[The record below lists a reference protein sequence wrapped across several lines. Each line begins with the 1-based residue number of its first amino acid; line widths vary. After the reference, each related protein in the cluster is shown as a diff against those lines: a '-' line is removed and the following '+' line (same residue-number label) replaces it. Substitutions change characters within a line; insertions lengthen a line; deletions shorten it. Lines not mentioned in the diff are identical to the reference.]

1 MKKQFYFGAVA
12 ILIVFSFTMFFLTRF
27 NQSSIIT
34 RDGFFVSGEEVDEV
48 LLSTNKVAKT
58 GNVSLEKVSRNDTFY
73 VNAGKVYVG
82 EEEKT
87 SVNIIYPMFIN
98 NGLGIV
104 NMDANSKLINH
115 KFEFFDTYENFT
127 LTGGKL
133 YNFGDFE
140 QADYE
145 HYILLENA
153 NHTYVNILETV
164 INTDNGKYTI
174 PLNSI
179 INFNLDYLNYY
190 YYNSDGKL
198 VYKIIDGISYDD
210 IISFDNYSYSYE
222 KLLRSLGKIQDSKD
236 YDPDKE
242 EEEYIIVDGDGTG
255 TGSGEGY
262 GDGEGWGS
270 GSGSG
275 TPGEWKYVAP
285 KVTVT
290 EFTPNVYSTKARL
303 TISDPARVISGGIN
317 FQFFVGDKVFLR
329 KTFVSGGN
337 IEVIGLVPNT
347 KFKVVGTYKYFNE
360 ESKKMEMT
368 FFEQELTTLGV
379 ENLEP
384 ITLGFTNGEIYP
396 TKVEL
401 DDLRIT
407 SDIKSETIKGIN
419 KATIEIDGEQYS
431 IPTGALNEMM
441 AGRSTK
447 YTSPP
452 KITSDKVIN
461 YKIIFL
467 DAYNNEIKLINNTGT
482 TRTSKNLPTATI
494 KINSSAVNSVSFNV
508 TTKNPDEVNVLN
520 YRYLIYDSNGIIIE
534 ENNLDFSKTT
544 NTVTIKS
551 LDPNGTYSVQIVGD
565 YDIENGLGTMKNQVL
580 GEGKFTTSSLAS
592 LGFFR
597 INASTPE
604 IGSDYVTISSALD
617 VANVNPV
624 LTELLTEL
632 TITVTDA
639 NDEVV
644 KTHTY
649 KGDELLPIKNGT
661 EFLLDI
667 DGLSSVQTY
676 NILYTSKVKQG
687 SVVEDVTVLC
697 SLKNFKTYKRPAEVQ
712 IQNEFVTSSM
722 IDFDVRVVDL
732 DGAVE
737 SGRVLLTIK
746 NSHGSL
752 IGKEYLDLNA
762 DYVQLSYNKLEPNDT
777 YIFTYTAEEYNIGFA
792 NNTYEGDKILLKKEI
807 VTENGISGKIELL
820 QLLRSI
826 TGKNLFNIL
835 DYDRIRKEG
844 NTGYKEYDLKNN
856 TVMFGAKN
864 GYVTYSYFLPEAF
877 NKNIILRFKA
887 RYNKNTP
894 NKAPVYIGRGY
905 GQNLHYQLNDLGDE
919 WTEYTYNITM
929 TSNYIGFVINE
940 TANQNKK
947 TTVDF
952 KDIQI
957 VYNELSDTLGDDIV
971 NSYHSSGL
979 KFTNPVMK
987 AGNESMPNW
996 RGNGEVLGNY
1006 GEGHARITNLTNG
1019 RIYEFNYTGNAQTFS
1034 APMNANYKIEL
1045 WGACGGDNAN
1055 PVGSKQTTAS
1065 HGGLG
1070 AYTSGTIELSL
1081 GQELYVYVGQNGKY
1095 GTGTNSYSGQ
1105 PATFN
1110 GGGSGGNRNSGSG
1123 GGATDVRLIKGAWNN
1138 QESLISR
1145 IMVAAGGGGDDDWGG
1160 TLHGSNDGSGGP
1172 GGALTSIGAYINGVL
1187 HPEFRASQ
1195 SYGHAFGIGGNVTT
1209 NTDTG
1214 GGGGG
1219 YFGGY
1224 PSNNSAGGGG
1234 GGSSYISGY
1243 PGCVA
1248 YEHLYTDINT
1258 FNAYEES
1265 DQYRGTFNISVQDA
1279 RNELT
1284 TKDWY
1289 IRIYRKGEYVTEYR
1303 YDLEEDFMENVQ
1315 KTYSFD
1321 KYVSYSVVLAVKVK
1335 DRYYDLDSVEFGTD
1349 SEIRGIRTKEEFFA
1363 MHTNGKYI
1371 ILNDIDMTS
1380 YNVKYGNYF
1389 YGEIDFQGYHLKRNV
1404 QGSSQS
1410 LFEHFRSSAVLKNL
1424 VVDFTIDNTASRNWW
1439 YGLIT
1444 YHYGTIDNLMINV
1457 TGTSTPQP
1465 NYIFTMGVYAN
1476 YGTIKNFVIHA
1487 ETPMSTIAGA
1497 GMLTWS
1503 NQGVM
1508 RNGYVYGENIYAY
1521 HENVNSRSRK
1531 DVGGL
1536 AGETTN
1542 NSRIEAV
1549 YSLISVEKNN
1559 NLGTGERESVVGN
1572 IVGYSG
1578 AGYFG
1583 NSYSVEMPD
1592 KENTNILTQDPN
1604 VGKVGGMR
1612 SSKLYYVSDKKY
1624 GGKYSDKVSKLAL
1637 YDKTFQNQTLNIYD
1651 GFEVDSFVSLGYFP
1665 QVRLNDCMPKQDWI
1679 EIPKVSDADLV
1690 DVTSVEEVEN
1700 NADSATVILHINNPS
1715 AEEITKVTIGDIN
1728 KVDIINQTNSFG
1740 KTLLTIKLS
1749 EPISYKSKYYLDTLW
1764 IKPAYGSQY
1773 TKMYEK
1779 NERAIN
1785 IDLYYPIKDLND
1797 WKVMVS
1803 NPSQNY
1809 ALMNDINFFNTSISN
1824 YVVNGTFNSKFDGR
1838 GHTIRNITIPS
1849 NNALWNTVTG
1859 TIKNLYVENY
1869 TKTTKNAYGGLV
1881 YSASSNATFD
1891 NVHMNKVRIHARE
1904 RIGGLVGSGSSITIR
1919 NCSVTN
1925 FKPMLYFDDNGVA
1938 LEDKTYEFDNI
1949 YVGALAGYTYLS
1961 FIENSYAQDVDIEID
1976 EVLSTFGVGG
1986 LVGRMELGTLTNAY
2000 AVGKVSCNSVNVGG
2014 LVGWSSAEIK
2024 NVWSYV
2030 DVTTELDYVGGI
2042 VGKDDSTKV
2051 YNSLVFGA
2059 VYSSFV
2065 SNLGNNVHRTT
2076 GNALATVQS
2085 NYAWDKQKYYG
2096 LVTGE
2101 SSSEG
2106 LLSTEQL
2113 EEQTTYED
2121 MIGFEAGSFDF
2132 SQIEQDI
2139 LPKLK
2144 NMDTGELL
2152 ANQKDVKLET
2162 ELFDVLSIQVE
2173 KTSQEADI
2181 RLVLENPDQ
2190 FEITKI
2196 GFNYLSVSRTR
2207 FILDPASGTTIVD
2220 FHVTPQR
2227 YYDSYI
2233 FNSVTYVDENNPN
2246 ADEETHEVTYDKVVR
2261 VEVQF
2266 FRTLD
2271 RYEVWQQI
2279 SNKYPENYLLT
2290 ADIDF
2295 RDPNDPTKMRPNIN
2309 TDVVIGRLE
2318 GQVNSTGENYKL
2330 MYYTRDNIK
2339 TSKTGFIK
2347 KVTTTVKN
2355 VTFDHITLNSTT
2367 KNLNYINVIY
2377 LNYAD
2382 MENVEF
2388 NNITINAPNCS
2399 YLAPIGY
2406 HRGQNLI
2413 NIRINGNNI
2422 TGTSYLAGLVSYMYN
2437 TSTQDITARDITI
2450 HGTGSYI
2457 GGILGAKPWRNGYNS
2472 YRYKG
2477 YDMNITGK
2485 SYVGGLFGQG
2495 GAYTSEIYDSQVNG
2509 INGGEYI
2516 GGISGYNN
2524 YESDYDHLAS
2534 NVTVTGASNYVG
2546 GLHGRALHFNK
2557 GLVTGCTIKQTRTD
2571 KNYVGG
2577 AEGFQDGYT
2586 HTAINVVDTTITNAG
2601 NYTGGIEGR
2610 LNGGGVLQ
2618 YSFANNVTITGNSY
2632 VGGIVGYGNT
2642 SRLYYTVANTNITA
2656 SGTYVGGVFGYI
2668 ASIHPSDNSYSA
2680 LVYECLVANS
2690 VVTGANNVGGF
2701 VGKTNNSQLTPA
2713 KFYNI
2718 IIVANVTATQ
2728 IQDPYVGAMNGD
2740 DTKLYSGTPL
2750 TTFRFYRTNKV
2761 NNKTLISN
2769 RPNNIA
2775 ADYLVTSTNLN
2786 TQSFYTG
2793 LNFNTA
2799 RWDYT
2804 DIATYFPRVKQ
2815 ASSGSVRAEQKKL
2828 ATPKSNGN
2836 VVYARMISKAA
2847 PIGHELPVATL
2858 YSSGINTLNLEFDKT
2873 DEYSYFEVYDGD
2885 TKVAESDI
2893 NKRTYT
2899 LNYDYQ
2905 VKLKVIVKDGRNTKE
2920 YKYNAGNL
2928 RNLSSTYLKKY
2939 AYIYKGKLL
2948 GNIGTIKPKGK
2959 FIHIYD
2965 NLALT
2970 DEMEVYD
2977 ITTRELSRDS
2987 YKFMVSLNEEATP
3000 LYKFEYDDT
3009 KIDTYYNYSIIH
3021 KGGDDILYENQILLK
3036 NGAIEI
3042 IDSSL
3047 DCYHNMVILD
3057 NYSKNN
3063 YVTVLG
3069 KDGSIYNLKSEIK
3082 MPANLSNKEVY
3093 SISNN
3098 INSTSSAVIV
3108 TYKTGKVVVFDYR
3121 SGEEIKV
3128 EKPTE
3133 DISIFEYF
3141 GQNFSTGGGTLIT
3154 NSSKDYQN
3162 ALNLKELLNNKPI
3175 EKNSEG
3181 KYKVS
3186 EEELTE
3192 GDGKVPTINR
3202 ITNNYVTYYNPVRDN
3217 YDVIDIGSLLDN
3229 KDFSI
3234 TKTEDI
3240 VTENNKIYTSNALVE
3255 YYMKESIFEKVF
3267 KNVNGLYIFAVLFAG
3282 LLVALG
3288 IGVRNTKLLKSV
3300 EEVNNGKN

>member
-34 RDGFFVSGEEVDEV
+34 RDGFFVSGEEVDDV

-58 GNVSLEKVSRNDTFY
+58 GNVQLEKVSRNDTFY

-87 SVNIIYPMFIN
+87 SVNIVYPMFIN

-104 NMDANSKLINH
+104 NMDDNSKLINQ

-127 LTGGKL
+127 LTDGKL

-153 NHTYVNILETV
+153 NHTYVNVLEIT
-164 INTDNGKYTI
+164 INVNDKKYVI

-190 YYNSDGKL
+190 YYDSDGKL
-198 VYKIIDGISYDD
+198 IYKIIDGISYEDV
-210 IISFDNYSYSYE
+210 ISVGTYSYSYE

-255 TGSGEGY
+255 TGDGEGY
-262 GDGEGWGS
+262 GDGTGWGS

-275 TPGEWKYVAP
+275 TPGEWKYIAP
-285 KVTVT
+285 KVSSS
-290 EFTPNVYSTKARL
+290 EFTPNVYSAKARL
-303 TISDPARVISGGIN
+303 TISDPARVIVGGIN
-317 FQFFVGDKVFLR
+317 FQFYVGDKVYLR

-347 KFKVVGTYKYFNE
+347 KFKIVGSYKYFNE

-384 ITLGFTNGEIYP
+384 ITLGFTNGTIYP
-396 TKVEL
+396 TKIEL

-452 KITSDKVIN
+452 KIESDKVIS

-467 DAYNNEIKLINNTGT
+467 DAYNNQIKLVNNTGT
-482 TRTSKNLPTATI
+482 TRTSKNAPTANI
-494 KINSSAVNSVSFNV
+494 KILSSAVNSVSFNV
-508 TTKNPDEVNVLN
+508 TTKNPDSVNVLN
-520 YRYLIYDSNGIIIE
+520 FRYIIYDSNGIIIDE
-534 ENNLDFSKTT
+534 KNMDFSKEV
-544 NTVTIKS
+544 NTVTLTN
-551 LDPNGTYSVQIVGD
+551 LDPNGTYSVQIDGD
-565 YDIENGLGTMKNQVL
+565 YDIENGQGTMKNQVL

-604 IGSDYVTISSALD
+604 LGSDYVTISSVLD
-617 VANVNPV
+617 INNVNPV
-624 LTELLTEL
+624 LTDLLTEL
-632 TITVTDA
+632 TITVTDE
-639 NDEVV
+639 NDEVI

-649 KGDELLPIKNGT
+649 KGDELLTIKAGS
-661 EFLLDI
+661 EFLFDI

-676 NILYTSKVKQG
+676 NLLYTSKVKQG

-697 SLKNFKTYKRPAEVQ
+697 SLKSFKTNKRDAEVQ
-712 IQNEFVTSSM
+712 IQNEFVTSSL

-752 IGKEYLDLNA
+752 VGKEYLDLNA
-762 DYVQLSYNKLEPNDT
+762 DYVQLSYNKLNPNDT
-777 YIFTYTAEEYNIGFA
+777 YVFTYTAEEYNIGFA
-792 NNTYEGDKILLKKEI
+792 NNTYEGDKILLRKEI
-807 VTENGISGKIELL
+807 VTEDGISGSIELL

-826 TGKNLFNIL
+826 TGKNLFNIQ

-844 NTGYKEYDLKNN
+844 NIGYKEYDIKNN

-864 GYVTYSYFLPEAF
+864 GYVTYSYFLPEGF

-887 RYNKNTP
+887 RYNKDTP
-894 NKAPVYIGRGY
+894 NRAPVYIASKGV
-905 GQNLHYQLNDLGDE
+905 GQNLNYSVNDLDDE

-929 TSNYIGFVINE
+929 TTNYIGFVINE

-957 VYNELSDTLGDDIV
+957 VYNESDTLGEE
-971 NSYHSSGL
+971 NSYHSSGF

-996 RGNGEVLGNY
+996 RGNGEVIGNY
-1006 GEGHARITNLTNG
+1006 ADGHARITNLTNG
-1019 RIYEFNYTGNAQTFS
+1019 RAYEYNYTGSPQTFT

-1055 PVGSKQTTAS
+1055 PVGSNQKSGS

-1081 GQELYVYVGQNGKY
+1081 GQDLYIYVGESGKY
-1095 GTGTNSYSGQ
+1095 GNSGGPYNG
-1105 PATFN
+1105 PRATFN
-1110 GGGSGGNRNSGSG
+1110 GGGSGGNASSGSG
-1123 GGATDVRLIKGAWNN
+1123 GGSTDIRLVNGAWNN
-1138 QESLISR
+1138 TESLISR
-1145 IMVAAGGGGDDDWGG
+1145 IMVAAGGGGADNWGG
-1160 TLHGSNDGSGGP
+1160 TLGGGDDGSGGP
-1172 GGALTSIGAYINGVL
+1172 GGKITSAGAYINGVNY
-1187 HPEFRASQ
+1187 PEYRAGQ
-1195 SYGHAFGIGGNVTT
+1195 SYGHAFGLGENVTT

-1219 YFGGY
+1219 YWGGKAT
-1224 PSNNSAGGGG
+1224 NNNNGGAA

-1243 PGCVA
+1243 LGCVA
-1248 YEHLYTDINT
+1248 YEHIYSDVSSY
-1258 FNAYEES
+1258 NAYEES
-1265 DQYRGTFNISVQDA
+1265 DQYRGTFNISIQDA

-1289 IRIYRKGEYVTEYR
+1289 VRIFRKGEFVTEYR
-1303 YDLEEDFMENVQ
+1303 YDLEEDFMENIE

-1321 KYVSYSVVLAVKVK
+1321 KYVNYSVVLAVKVR
-1335 DRYYDLDSVEFGTD
+1335 DRYYELDSVQFGTD
-1349 SEIRGIRTKEEFFA
+1349 SEIRGIRTPEELFA

-1371 ILNDIDMTS
+1371 VLNDLDISGMNS
-1380 YNVKYGNYF
+1380 GISNYF
-1389 YGEIDFQGYHLKRNV
+1389 YGEVDFQGYHLTKNV
-1404 QGSSQS
+1404 VGTSSRI
-1410 LFEHFRSSAVLKNL
+1410 FEQFRASAVLKNI
-1424 VVDFTIDNTASRNWW
+1424 VVDYYLDNTSSRTSW

-1444 YHYGTIDNLMINV
+1444 YNFGTVDNIMINIH
-1457 TGTSTPQP
+1457 TSNAHP
-1465 NYIFTMGVYAN
+1465 NYVFILCAYAN
-1476 YGTIKNFVIHA
+1476 YGTIKNFVVHA
-1487 ETPMSTIAGA
+1487 EAPLSAIAASGL
-1497 GMLTWS
+1497 LTWS

-1508 RNGYVYGENIYAY
+1508 RNGYIYGENIYAY
-1521 HENVNSRSRK
+1521 HENVNTRDRK
-1531 DVGGL
+1531 DIGGFT
-1536 AGETTN
+1536 GETTN

-1549 YSLISVEKNN
+1549 FSLISVEKNN
-1559 NLGTGERESVVGN
+1559 NLGTGERENVVGN
-1572 IVGYSG
+1572 MVGYSA
-1578 AGYFG
+1578 AGYLG
-1583 NSYSVEMPD
+1583 NAYSVEMPD
-1592 KENTNILTQDPN
+1592 KTNTNILTQDPN
-1604 VGKVGGMR
+1604 IGKVSGMR
-1612 SSKLYYVSDKKY
+1612 SSKLYYISDKTY
-1624 GGKYSDKVSKLAL
+1624 GGTYSNKVSKLAL
-1637 YDKTFQNQTLNIYD
+1637 FDKTFQNQTLNIYD

-1665 QVRLNDCMPKQDWI
+1665 QVKLNECMPKQDWI
-1679 EIPKVSDADLV
+1679 EIPKVSESDLV

-1700 NADSATVILHINNPS
+1700 NADNATVILHINNPS
-1715 AEEITKVTIGDIN
+1715 AEEITKVTIGNIN
-1728 KVDIINQTNSFG
+1728 KVEILNQVNSFG

-1749 EPISYKSKYYLDTLW
+1749 DPIAYKSKYYIDTLW
-1764 IKPAYGSQY
+1764 IKPAYGSLY
-1773 TKMYEK
+1773 TKMYNK

-1785 IDLYYPIKDLND
+1785 IDLYYPIWNLTD
-1797 WKVMVS
+1797 WKKMVEI
-1803 NPSQNY
+1803 PSQNY
-1809 ALMNDINFFNTSISN
+1809 ALMTDLNFHDAAMPSM
-1824 YVVNGTFNSKFDGR
+1824 VVNGTFSAKFDGR
-1838 GHTIRNITIPS
+1838 GHTIKNITIPS
-1849 NNALWNTVTG
+1849 NNGLWNAVTG
-1859 TIKNLYVENY
+1859 TIKNLNVENY
-1869 TKTTKNAYGGLV
+1869 IKTTKNAYGGLV

-1891 NVHMNKVRIHARE
+1891 NIHMKKVRIHARE
-1904 RIGGLVGSGSSITIR
+1904 RIGGIVGSGTSITIR
-1919 NCSVTN
+1919 NCSVTD
-1925 FKPMLYFDDNGVA
+1925 FKPLLYYDDNGVA

-1949 YVGALAGYTYLS
+1949 YVGALAGYTNLS
-1961 FIENSYAQDVDIEID
+1961 FVENSFAQDVDIEITD
-1976 EVLSTFGVGG
+1976 VLSTLGVGG
-1986 LVGRMELGTLTNAY
+1986 LVGRMENGTLTNAY
-2000 AVGKVSCNSVNVGG
+2000 AVGKISCNSVNVGG
-2014 LVGWSSAEIK
+2014 LVGWSSAEVK
-2024 NVWSYV
+2024 DVWSYV

-2042 VGKDDSTKV
+2042 VGRDDSTKV

-2106 LLSTEQL
+2106 LLTTLQL

-2121 MIGFEAGSFDF
+2121 MIGFDPGAFDF
-2132 SQIEQDI
+2132 SQIEDDI
-2139 LPKLK
+2139 VPKLK
-2144 NMDTGELL
+2144 NMDTGEVFP
-2152 ANQKDVKLET
+2152 NQKDIKLAG
-2162 ELFDVLSIQVE
+2162 ELFDVVSMQVE

-2181 RLVLENPDQ
+2181 RLVVENPDQ

-2196 GFNYLSVSRTR
+2196 GFNYLTVSRTR
-2207 FILDPASGTTIVD
+2207 FTLDPASGTTIID
-2220 FHVTPQR
+2220 CHVVPER
-2227 YYDSYI
+2227 YYDSYV
-2233 FNSVTYVDENNPN
+2233 FNSVTYIDNE
-2246 ADEETHEVTYDKVVR
+2246 DKETPYSKVVR
-2261 VEVQF
+2261 VELQF
-2266 FRTLD
+2266 FRTLN

-2295 RDPNDPTKMRPNIN
+2295 RDPNNPDRMRPNIN
-2309 TDVVIGRLE
+2309 TDVIFGRLE
-2318 GQVNSTGENYKL
+2318 GQVNATGENYKL

-2347 KVTTTVKN
+2347 KVTTTIKN
-2355 VTFDHITLNSTT
+2355 VTFDHITLTSTT

-2382 MENVEF
+2382 IENVEF

-2406 HRGQNLI
+2406 HRGENLI
-2413 NIRINGNNI
+2413 NIRINNNNI
-2422 TGTSYLAGLVSYMYN
+2422 TGVSYIAGLVSYMYN
-2437 TSTQDITARDITI
+2437 TSTQDITARGCTI
-2450 HGTGSYI
+2450 YGTGSYI
-2457 GGILGAKPWRNGYNS
+2457 GGILGAKPYRNGYNS
-2472 YRYKG
+2472 YRYTA
-2477 YDMNITGK
+2477 YDMTVTGK
-2485 SYVGGLFGQG
+2485 SYVGGVFGQG
-2495 GAYTSEIYDSQVNG
+2495 GAYTTAIYDSHING
-2509 INGGEYI
+2509 INGGSYI
-2516 GGISGYNN
+2516 GGITGYNN
-2524 YESDYDHLAS
+2524 YEKDMDHLAS
-2534 NVTVTGASNYVG
+2534 NCVINAASTYVG
-2546 GLHGRALHFNK
+2546 GLHGRALSFEK
-2557 GLVTGCTIKQTRTD
+2557 GLVIGCTITQTRTD
-2571 KNYVGG
+2571 MTYVGG

-2586 HTAINVVDTTITNAG
+2586 HTSINVVDTTVTNAG
-2601 NYTGGIEGR
+2601 DYTGGIEGR
-2610 LNGGGVLQ
+2610 LNSSGTLQ
-2618 YSFANNVTITGNSY
+2618 YSFTNNVTINGKSY
-2632 VGGIVGYGNT
+2632 VGGIIGYGNT
-2642 SRLYYTVANTNITA
+2642 SRLYFTIANTNITA

-2668 ASIHPSDNSYSA
+2668 ASIHPTDNSYSA
-2680 LVYECLVANS
+2680 LVYECIVANS

-2718 IIVANVTATQ
+2718 IIVANVTATATN
-2728 IQDPYVGAMNGD
+2728 PNVGAMNGD

-2775 ADYLVTSTNLN
+2775 ADYLATSTNLN
-2786 TQSFYTG
+2786 TQSYYTG
-2793 LNFNTA
+2793 FGFNTA

-2804 DIATYFPRVKQ
+2804 GIATYFPRVKQ
-2815 ASSGSVRAEQKKL
+2815 ASSGAVRAEQKQL
-2828 ATPKSNGN
+2828 VTPKSNGN

-2847 PIGHELPVATL
+2847 PVGHELPVATL
-2858 YSSGINTLNLEFDKT
+2858 YSSGINTVNLEFDKT

-2885 TKVAESDI
+2885 TKVLENDI
-2893 NKRTYT
+2893 TKRCYT

-2905 VKLKVIVKDGRNTKE
+2905 VKLKVVVKDGRNSKE
-2920 YKYNAGNL
+2920 YSFNAGNL

-2939 AYIYKGKLL
+2939 AYIYQGKLL
-2948 GNIGTIKPKGK
+2948 GNIGTIKPNGK
-2959 FIHIYD
+2959 FIHIYK

-2970 DEMEVYD
+2970 DENEVYD

-2987 YKFMVSLNEEATP
+2987 YKFTTSLNEEVTP
-3000 LYKFEYDDT
+3000 LYQFEYQDT
-3009 KIDTYYNYSIIH
+3009 KIDTYYNYSVVY
-3021 KGGDDILYENQILLK
+3021 KGGEEIIYNNQILVK

-3042 IDSSL
+3042 IDSELES
-3047 DCYHNMVILD
+3047 YHNMVILD
-3057 NYSKNN
+3057 NYSKDN

-3082 MPANLSNKEVY
+3082 MPSNLSNKEIY
-3093 SISNN
+3093 SMSNN
-3098 INSTSSAVIV
+3098 VESTSSAVIL

-3141 GQNFSTGGGTLIT
+3141 GQNFSTSGGTLIT
-3154 NSSKDYQN
+3154 NKTKDYQN
-3162 ALNLKELLNNKPI
+3162 SLSLKDLLNNKPI

-3186 EEELTE
+3186 EEEVTE
-3192 GDGKVPTINR
+3192 GDGKTPTVNR
-3202 ITNNYVTYYNPVRDN
+3202 VTNNYVTYYNPVRDN
-3217 YDVIDIGSLLDN
+3217 YDVIDVGGLLDN
-3229 KDFSI
+3229 NNYSI
-3234 TKTEDI
+3234 TKSEDI

>member
-27 NQSSIIT
+27 NQSTIIT

-58 GNVSLEKVSRNDTFY
+58 ESVKLEKVSRNDTFY

-104 NMDANSKLINH
+104 NMDDNSKLINH

-153 NHTYVNILETV
+153 NHTYVNILETT
-164 INTDNGKYTI
+164 ITTDNGKYTLPI
-174 PLNSI
+174 NSI
-179 INFNLDYLNYY
+179 INFNLEYLNYY
-190 YYNSDGKL
+190 YYNTEGKL
-198 VYKIIDGISYDD
+198 VYKIIDGISYED

-236 YDPDKE
+236 YNPDKE
-242 EEEYIIVDGDGTG
+242 EEEYIIVAGEGDG
-255 TGSGEGY
+255 SGNGYGY
-262 GDGEGWGS
+262 GDGEGY

-290 EFTPNVYSTKARL
+290 DFTPNVYSVKARL
-303 TISDPARVISGGIN
+303 TISDPARVIAGGIN
-317 FQFFVGDKVFLR
+317 FQFFAGDGDKVYLR

-347 KFKVVGTYKYFNE
+347 KFKIVGSYKYFNE

-384 ITLGFTNGEIYP
+384 ITLGFNNGTIYP
-396 TKVEL
+396 TKIEL
-401 DDLRIT
+401 DDLRVT
-407 SDIKSETIKGIN
+407 SDIKSETLKGVN
-419 KATIEIDGEQYS
+419 KAVIYIDGDQYS
-431 IPTGALNEMM
+431 IPTGALNEML

-447 YTSPP
+447 YSSPP
-452 KITSDKVIN
+452 KITSDKVVD
-461 YKIIFL
+461 YKIVFL
-467 DAYNNEIKLINNTGT
+467 DAYNNEMKLVNNTGT

-494 KINSSAVNSVSFNV
+494 KILSAAVNSVSFNV
-508 TTKNPDEVNVLN
+508 TTKNPDDVNVLN
-520 YRYLIYDSNGIIIE
+520 YRYIIYDINGIIIDE
-534 ENNLDFSKTT
+534 QNMDFSKTT
-544 NTVTIKS
+544 NTVTLSS

-565 YDIENGLGTMKNQVL
+565 YDIENGLGTMRNQVL

-597 INASTPE
+597 INATTPE

-617 VANVNPV
+617 VNNVNPV

-632 TITVTDA
+632 TITVTDE

-644 KTHTY
+644 KSHTY
-649 KGDELLPIKNGT
+649 RGDELLPIKAGT
-661 EFLLDI
+661 PFLLDI

-676 NILYTSKVKQG
+676 NLTYTSTVKQG
-687 SVVEDVTVLC
+687 SVVEPVTVLC
-697 SLKNFKTYKRPAEVQ
+697 SLKNFKTYKRAAEVQ

-746 NSHGSL
+746 NSHGTL

-762 DYVQLSYNKLEPNDT
+762 DYVQLSYNKLEANDT
-777 YIFTYTAEEYNIGFA
+777 YVFTYTAEEYNVGYA
-792 NNTYEGDKILLKKEI
+792 NNTYEGDKILLRKEI
-807 VTENGISGKIELL
+807 VTEDGISGKIELL
-820 QLLRSI
+820 QLLRNI
-826 TGKNLFNIL
+826 TGKNLFNIQ

-844 NTGYKEYDLKNN
+844 NIGYKEYDIKNN

-864 GYVTYSYFLPEAF
+864 GYVNFSYFIPETYF
-877 NKNIILRFKA
+877 SPVVVTFKA
-887 RYNKNTP
+887 KYTPDTP
-894 NKAPVYIGRGY
+894 NKADVYISKGV
-905 GQNLHYQLNDLGDE
+905 GQTLSFKLENLKQNE
-919 WTEYTYNITM
+919 WTEYTFSFYTNT
-929 TSNYIGFVINE
+929 NYIGFLINE
-940 TANQNKK
+940 TANQNRK
-947 TTVDF
+947 TTVLF

-957 VYNELSDTLGDDIV
+957 INGNTYGLDDSNISV
-971 NSYHSSGL
+971 HSSNVEFANTSMSDGSSPMPTHDGTGTMIGNTGNGYA
-979 KFTNPVMK
+979 KFTNTDT
-987 AGNESMPNW
+987 NETYTFS
-996 RGNGEVLGNY
+996 
-1006 GEGHARITNLTNG
+1006 
-1019 RIYEFNYTGNAQTFS
+1019 YTGGSQTFTAPKS
-1034 APMNANYKIEL
+1034 ATYKIEA
-1045 WGACGGDNAN
+1045 WGAQGGSYNATY
-1055 PVGSKQTTAS
+1055 Q
-1065 HGGLG
+1065 GGNG
-1070 AYTSGTIELSL
+1070 GYTSGYLYLSV
-1081 GQELYVYVGQNGKY
+1081 GDKLYVFVGGQGGSKNQV
-1095 GTGTNSYSGQ
+1095 TNVGGY
-1105 PATFN
+1105 N
-1110 GGGSGGNRNSGSG
+1110 GGGYSGNNGGGRSMGG
-1123 GGATDVRLIKGAWNN
+1123 GGATDIRLVNNSNWKN
-1138 QESLISR
+1138 QESLDSR
-1145 IMVAAGGGGDDDWGG
+1145 IMIAAGGGGSVYSGSYTIFPGVGGGLQGG
-1160 TLHGSNDGSGGP
+1160 TGKGSYNDADALGGSQIVGGQVNSTAKW
-1172 GGALTSIGAYINGVL
+1172 G
-1187 HPEFRASQ
+1187 
-1195 SYGHAFGIGGNVTT
+1195 SYGYATQSNVSGWG
-1209 NTDTG
+1209 G

-1219 YFGGY
+1219 YYGGAMGNGK
-1224 PSNNSAGGGG
+1224 PGG

-1243 PGCVA
+1243 AGCISRNNLA
-1248 YEHLYTDINT
+1248 ALSYSS
-1258 FNAYEES
+1258 YEES
-1265 DQYRGTFNISVQDA
+1265 NQYSGTFNVSIQDA
-1279 RNELT
+1279 RNELV

-1289 IRIYRKGEYVTEYR
+1289 IRIYRKGVYVTEYQ

-1321 KYVSYSVVLAVKVK
+1321 KYISYRVVLAVKVR
-1335 DRYYDLDSVEFGTD
+1335 DRYYELDAVEFGTD
-1349 SEIRGIRTKEEFFA
+1349 SEIRGIKTPDDLFG

-1371 ILNDIDMTS
+1371 VLNDLDISSM
-1380 YNVKYGNYF
+1380 NRGIGNYF
-1389 YGEIDFQGYHLKRNV
+1389 YGEVDFQGYHLKKNV
-1404 QGSSQS
+1404 LSTSSRI
-1410 LFEHFRSSAVLKNL
+1410 FEQFRSSAVLKNI
-1424 VVDFTIDNTASRNWW
+1424 VVDYYLDNTSSRTWW

-1444 YHYGTIDNLMINV
+1444 YNYGTVDNIMINV
-1457 TGTSTPQP
+1457 HESTNNP
-1465 NYIFTMGVYAN
+1465 NYIFTLCAYAN
-1476 YGTIKNFVIHA
+1476 YGTIQNFVIHA
-1487 ETPMSTIAGA
+1487 EAPMSAVAGA

-1503 NQGVM
+1503 NQGIM
-1508 RNGYVYGENIYAY
+1508 RNGYVYGENIQAY
-1521 HENVNSRSRK
+1521 HENVNTRTRK
-1531 DVGGL
+1531 DIGSL
-1536 AGETTN
+1536 TGETTN

-1549 YSLISVEKNN
+1549 FSLISVEKNN

-1592 KENTNILTQDPN
+1592 ATNTNILTQDPN
-1604 VGKVGGMR
+1604 IGKVGGMR
-1612 SSKLYYVSDKKY
+1612 SSRLYYVSDKTY
-1624 GGKYSDKVSKLAL
+1624 GGTYSDKVSKLAL
-1637 YDKTFQNQTLNIYD
+1637 YDKTFQNQTLNIYN
-1651 GFEVDSFVSLGYFP
+1651 GFEVDSLVTLGYFP
-1665 QVRLNDCMPKQDWI
+1665 QVKLNDCMPKQDWI
-1679 EIPKVSDADLV
+1679 ELPKVSETDLI
-1690 DVTSVEEVEN
+1690 DVTSVEEIEN
-1700 NADSATVILHINNPS
+1700 NADNATVILHINNPS
-1715 AEEITKVTIGDIN
+1715 AEEITKVTIGNIN
-1728 KVDIINQTNSFG
+1728 KVEILNQVNSFG

-1749 EPISYKSKYYLDTLW
+1749 EPMAYKSKYYLDTLW
-1764 IKPAYGSQY
+1764 IKPAYGSLY
-1773 TKMYEK
+1773 TKMYNK

-1785 IDLYYPIKDLND
+1785 VDLYYPIKDLND

-1809 ALMNDINFFNTSISN
+1809 ALMNDLNFFNSSISQ
-1824 YVVNGTFNSKFDGR
+1824 YVVTGTFNSKFDGR

-1849 NNALWNTVTG
+1849 SNGLWNTVTG
-1859 TIKNLYVENY
+1859 TIKNLNVENY

-1891 NVHMNKVRIHARE
+1891 NIHMKKVRVHARE
-1904 RIGGLVGSGSSITIR
+1904 RLGGIVGYGSSITIR
-1919 NCSVTN
+1919 NCSVTD
-1925 FKPMLYFDDNGVA
+1925 FKPLLYYDDNGVA
-1938 LEDKTYEFDNI
+1938 IEDKTYEFDNI

-1961 FIENSYAQDVDIEID
+1961 FVENSFAQDVDIEID
-1976 EVLSTFGVGG
+1976 DALSTFGVGG
-1986 LVGRMELGTLTNAY
+1986 LVGRMEIGTLNNSY
-2000 AVGKVSCNSVNVGG
+2000 AVGKISCNSVNVGG

-2030 DVTTELDYVGGI
+2030 DVTTEMDYVGGI

-2076 GNALATVQS
+2076 GNSLPTVQS

-2101 SSSEG
+2101 SSSEV
-2106 LLSTEQL
+2106 LLSTDQL
-2113 EEQTTYED
+2113 EEETTYED
-2121 MIGFEAGSFDF
+2121 MIGFEPTAFDF
-2132 SQIEQDI
+2132 SQIEDDI
-2139 LPKLK
+2139 VPKLK
-2144 NMDTGELL
+2144 NMDTGEVFE
-2152 ANQKDVKLET
+2152 NQKDVKLET
-2162 ELFDVLSIQVE
+2162 ELFDVLSIQIE

-2181 RLVLENPDQ
+2181 RLVLENPEQ
-2190 FEITKI
+2190 YEITKVS
-2196 GFNYLSVSRTR
+2196 FNYLNVTRTR
-2207 FILDPASGTTIVD
+2207 FALDPASGTTIVD
-2220 FHVTPQR
+2220 VHVTPER

-2233 FNSVTYVDENNPN
+2233 LNQIKYIDNNDVEGP
-2246 ADEETHEVTYDKVVR
+2246 YDKVVR
-2261 VEVQF
+2261 IDLQF

-2271 RYEVWQQI
+2271 RYEIWQQI
-2279 SNKYPENYLLT
+2279 SKKYPENYLLT

-2295 RDPNDPTKMRPNIN
+2295 RDPSDPTKMRPNIN
-2309 TDVVIGRLE
+2309 TDVIFGRLE
-2318 GQVNSTGENYKL
+2318 GQINPSGENYKL
-2330 MYYTRDNIK
+2330 MYYKRENI
-2339 TSKTGFIK
+2339 TTAKTGFIK
-2347 KVTTTVKN
+2347 KVTTTIKN
-2355 VTFDHITLNSTT
+2355 VTFDHITLTST
-2367 KNLNYINVIY
+2367 KSLNYINVIY

-2382 MENVEF
+2382 IENVEF
-2388 NNITINAPNCS
+2388 NNITINASKCS

-2406 HRGQNLI
+2406 HRGENLI

-2422 TGTSYLAGLVSYMYN
+2422 TGTSYLGGLVSYMYN
-2437 TSTQDITARDITI
+2437 TSTQDITAHDITI
-2450 HGTGSYI
+2450 YGTGSYI
-2457 GGILGAKPWRNGYNS
+2457 GGILATKPYRTGYNS
-2472 YRYKG
+2472 YRYYG
-2477 YDMNITGK
+2477 YNMDITGK

-2495 GAYTSEIYDSQVNG
+2495 GAYTSGIYDSTIKG
-2509 INGGEYI
+2509 INGGDYV
-2516 GGISGYNN
+2516 GGIAGYDN
-2524 YESDYDHLAS
+2524 YEKDMDHIVS
-2534 NVTVTGASNYVG
+2534 NCTITAASNYVG
-2546 GLHGRALHFNK
+2546 GLHGRSLSFEK
-2557 GLVTGCTIKQTRTD
+2557 GLVTGTTITQTRTD
-2571 KNYVGG
+2571 RNYVGG
-2577 AEGFQDGYT
+2577 AVGFQDGYT
-2586 HTAINVVDTTITNAG
+2586 HTSTNVVDTTITNAG
-2601 NYTGGIEGR
+2601 NYTGGLTGR
-2610 LNGGGVLQ
+2610 LNSSPTLQ
-2618 YSFANNVTITGNSY
+2618 YSFVNNVTINGNSY
-2632 VGGIVGYGNT
+2632 VGGAVGYGNT
-2642 SRLYYTVANTNITA
+2642 SRLYYTVVNANITG

-2668 ASIHPSDNSYSA
+2668 ASIHPTDNSYSA
-2680 LVYECLVANS
+2680 IVYECLVANT

-2718 IIVANVTATQ
+2718 VIVANVTATQ
-2728 IQDPYVGAMNGD
+2728 TQDPYVGAMNGD
-2740 DTKLYSGTPL
+2740 DNKLYSGTPL

-2769 RPNNIA
+2769 RPSNISS
-2775 ADYLVTSTNLN
+2775 DYLVTSTNLN

-2793 LNFNTA
+2793 FGFNTN

-2804 DIATYFPRVKQ
+2804 NIATYFPRVKQ
-2815 ASSGSVRAEQKKL
+2815 ASGGSVRAEQKQL
-2828 ATPKSNGN
+2828 VTPKSNGN
-2836 VVYARMISKAA
+2836 VVYARMITKAA
-2847 PIGHELPVATL
+2847 PVGHELPVATV
-2858 YSSGINTLNLEFDKT
+2858 YSSGINTVNLEFDKT
-2873 DEYSYFEVYDGD
+2873 DEYSYYEVYDND
-2885 TKVAESDI
+2885 TKVFESDI
-2893 NKRTYT
+2893 NKRCFTI
-2899 LNYDYQ
+2899 NYDYQ
-2905 VKLKVIVKDGRNTKE
+2905 TKLKVIVRDGRNSKE
-2920 YKYNAGNL
+2920 YVFNAGNL

-2948 GNIGTIKPKGK
+2948 GNIGTIQPKGK
-2959 FIHIYD
+2959 FIHIYK

-2977 ITTRELSRDS
+2977 ITTRELSKDS
-2987 YKFMVSLNEEATP
+2987 YKFMISLREEVTP
-3000 LYKFEYDDT
+3000 LYKFEYQDT
-3009 KIDTYYNYSIIH
+3009 NIDTYYNYSVVH
-3021 KGGDDILYENQILLK
+3021 KGGDEIIYDNQILVK

-3042 IDSSL
+3042 IDSDLES
-3047 DCYHNMVILD
+3047 YHNMVILD
-3057 NYSKNN
+3057 NYSKDN

-3082 MPANLSNKEVY
+3082 MPANLSNREVY
-3093 SISNN
+3093 SMSNN
-3098 INSTSSAVIV
+3098 IESTSSAVIV

-3154 NSSKDYQN
+3154 NSTKDYQN
-3162 ALNLKELLNNKPI
+3162 ALNLKDLLNNKPI

-3186 EEELTE
+3186 EDIIE
-3192 GDGKVPTINR
+3192 GDGKTPNINKY
-3202 ITNNYVTYYNPVRDN
+3202 TNNYVTYYNPVRDN
-3217 YDVIDIGSLLDN
+3217 YDVIDVGSLLDN
-3229 KDFSI
+3229 KDYSI

-3240 VTENNKIYTSNALVE
+3240 ITENNKIYTSNALIE
-3255 YYMKESIFEKVF
+3255 YYMKESIFDKVF

-3288 IGVRNTKLLKSV
+3288 IGVRNTKLLKAV